1 MQKARGVQSQ
11 THLIHC
17 SFLGLLFP
25 SQQLRC
31 LDRHCLPKTSLIAEK
46 HWARCDSYEQ
56 HVQHETRSNKVSTC
70 RPTGLKNSPHVQPDK
85 AEKCNTARRLENI
98 SRQKLWDL
106 FHDFLLF
113 VLHFFFFFYTYLFC
127 QTRHIANR
135 RELTSPKWRSPCR
148 TKTNLP

>member
-1 MQKARGVQSQ
+1 MQKAKGVQSQ
-11 THLIHC
+11 THLIHS

-25 SQQLRC
+25 SCAASTVTAC
-31 LDRHCLPKTSLIAEK
+31 LKTSLIAKK

-56 HVQHETRSNKVSTC
+56 HVQHETQSNKVLTC
-70 RPTGLKNSPHVQPDK
+70 RPTGLKNSPHVQPAK
-85 AEKCNTARRLENI
+85 AEKFNTARRLENI